1 MFKRIFRFLGGV
13 GKVAGRAA
21 PEIIGLVN
29 PALGGILEGI
39 ISSTIDAEARH
50 GSGEGDKKLGQ
61 VMAGIGT
68 ALPVVIRLME
78 AQMGQDCVDEE
89 AFVKAYRDLVNGIV
103 GMMNA
108 FRVFPKKA

>member
-1 MFKRIFRFLGGV
+1 MLPSWRRV
-13 GKVAGRAA
+13 SATRRSSS
-21 PEIIGLVN
+21 
-29 PALGGILEGI
+29 ALWL
-39 ISSTIDAEARH
+39 T
-50 GSGEGDKKLGQ
+50 L
-61 VMAGIGT
+61 AGIGT